1 MSFTFAT
8 LKTAIQDYTENSETT
23 FVNNLSN
30 FIKIAEERIL
40 KNVQLS
46 NFRRNASAS
55 FTASSEFLACPND
68 FLTPFSLSFTDASS
82 NKVFLDFK
90 DVNFIQTITPN
101 SSTTGS
107 PRFYALFDTDNFI
120 VAPTPNSS
128 FAVELHYYY
137 RPNSLTAGAD
147 SGSTWLS
154 TNAPNALLYGALMEA
169 YTFMKGEQD
178 VMGNYAQRFTEA
190 VQSLKL
196 YGEAKEV
203 SDYYRTGM
211 IMRDKQ

>member
-30 FIKIAEERIL
+30 FIKVAEERIL

-46 NFRRNASAS
+46 NFRKNASAA

-90 DVNFIQTITPN
+90 DVNFVQTI
-101 SSTTGS
+101 
-107 PRFYALFDTDNFI
+107 I
-120 VAPTPNSS
+120 
-128 FAVELHYYY
+128 
-137 RPNSLTAGAD
+137 
-147 SGSTWLS
+147 
-154 TNAPNALLYGALMEA
+154 
-169 YTFMKGEQD
+169 K
-178 VMGNYAQRFTEA
+178 
-190 VQSLKL
+190 
-196 YGEAKEV
+196 
-203 SDYYRTGM
+203 
-211 IMRDKQ
+211 

>member
-46 NFRRNASAS
+46 NFRRNASAA
-55 FTASSEFLACPND
+55 FTASNEFLACPND

-211 IMRDKQ
+211 LMRDKQ

>member
-46 NFRRNASAS
+46 NFRRNASAA
-55 FTASSEFLACPND
+55 FTASNEFLACPND
-68 FLTPFSLSFTDASS
+68 FLRRFSLSFTDASS

-147 SGSTWLS
+147 SGSTWLR

-211 IMRDKQ
+211 LMRDKQ